1 MINTSAN
8 STDNSFFFT
17 HCLFS
22 SKHTAGITLGDLVER
37 AHRPL
42 SVDLAPGIMNSIFD
56 GVQRPLKVSFS
67 FLINPFSFFKNSFFF
82 MLFLCQ
88 YFLLFVLSYH
98 LLIIS
103 FLVSY

>member
-82 MLFLCQ
+82 ILFFYIVNIFFC
-88 YFLLFVLSYH
+88 LFSH
-98 LLIIS
+98 II
-103 FLVSY
+103 F

>member
-8 STDNSFFFT
+8 STGNSFFFT
-17 HCLFS
+17 HHLFS

-67 FLINPFSFFKNSFFF
+67 FLINLFSFFKNSFFF
-82 MLFLCQ
+82 YAFFYVNIFFYLF
-88 YFLLFVLSYH
+88 SH
-98 LLIIS
+98 II
-103 FLVSY
+103 F